1 MLKNI
6 AKRVPH
12 FKIILIV
19 GLVAVLFGV
28 VVSYFAFRTPPEVHK
43 YRRLGG
49 ALAEQGR
56 DGVAA
61 CAGCHGKNGEG
72 NWQTGFPRL
81 AGLPA
86 AYIVKQ
92 LEDFARNE
100 PQTGA
105 HFDPVARDYS
115 KTPRID
121 VPLSVLTPGMRRDA
135 VMGPIAK
142 TLTAD
147 ERTQLG
153 YYYASLSFKATP
165 VAGDP
170 ETLERGEDL
179 VLRGKPEYGVPGCF
193 ACHGLNG
200 VGVGGVF
207 PPIAGQPPQYT
218 IEQINRWQSGARD
231 NDENALMRSIA
242 IWMTDGDKH
251 FVAAYLANLSY
262 EVRDG
267 KPVMR

>member
-1 MLKNI
+1 VLKKFWERLPRAESYVVI
-6 AKRVPH
+6 GGVLA
-12 FKIILIV
+12 II
-19 GLVAVLFGV
+19 GLVAG
-28 VVSYFAFRTPPEVHK
+28 YFAWRTPPEVAG
-43 YRRLGG
+43 YRRAG
-49 ALAEQGR
+49 AQLAAQGR
-56 DGVAA
+56 EGVPA
-61 CAGCHGKNGEG
+61 CAGCHGQNGEG

-86 AYIVKQ
+86 AYITKQ
-92 LEDFARNE
+92 LEDYGRE
-100 PQTGA
+100 DPLTGA

-121 VPLSVLTPGMRRDA
+121 VPLSVLTPGVRRDA
-135 VMGPIAK
+135 IMAPIAK
-142 TLTAD
+142 ALTEE
-147 ERTQLG
+147 ERKQLG
-153 YYYASLSFKATP
+153 HYYATLSFKATP

-193 ACHGLNG
+193 SCHGLNG
-200 VGVGGVF
+200 VGVGAVF
-207 PPIAGQPPQYT
+207 PAIAGQPPQYT

-251 FVAAYLANLSY
+251 YVATYLANLSY
-262 EVRDG
+262 EVRNG
-267 KPVMR
+267 KPVIP